1 MVESVAFGKK
11 ISSSATSVPNA
22 STIDNLEGKEN
33 NSTNSAVIVRF
44 FIVIYTFFYFMSSEA
59 FCAM

>member
-22 STIDNLEGKEN
+22 STIDNLEGKDN

-44 FIVIYTFFYFMSSEA
+44 LYRKLHIFLFHVV
-59 FCAM
+59 